1 MEARLARGLVDHRWK
16 VLALGIG
23 LLLALAVGA
32 RQLWFEAS
40 YKVFFDAE
48 DPQLI
53 AHEAMEDAY
62 TKADNVAFVVGAP
75 TGQTVFT
82 PRTLSA
88 LHALTAD
95 GWTLPRAIR
104 VDSITNFQ
112 YTRAEGDD
120 LIVNDLVPDPTLLTP
135 ERAAELQD
143 IALDEPALIGMLL
156 ADDAE
161 VASVN
166 VRIELPQD
174 SREITPANAEIMA
187 AARALLA
194 EYQAAYP
201 ELTIHLMGQ
210 VVVNH
215 AFNESAERDA
225 ASLVPLM
232 FVAVIV
238 LLGAFLRSATA
249 TLVTTL
255 VVVAGILITVGVA
268 GWLGYQLNQVNI
280 SGPIIILTLGV
291 SDCVHILVHYLRD
304 LRQGMSKPDAMSHA
318 LRINLMPVFL
328 TTVTTAIGFFSLN
341 ASDSPLLRE
350 LGTMVGLGVIG
361 VMVMTLT
368 MVPALMLSL
377 PLRVKVTGDAATSTL
392 SLSTLA
398 NHILRHQTRYFY
410 GALGLGV
417 LMLAFVPRND
427 LNDDTVEYFHPE
439 LPVRQAFDFVQE
451 ELTGI
456 DSIAYSL
463 PSGEPGG
470 IYDPDYLHDVERFV
484 TWLRAQP
491 EITHVSSFTDVLKRL
506 SQNMHGGDPA
516 WYRLPDQ
523 RDLAAQYILLYEL
536 SLPQG
541 LDLATQ
547 LTFDK
552 SATKVVAQIAN
563 VKAKQIIAI
572 EDRAQAWLSENA
584 PALQTPGTGLS
595 LMFAHIGQNNI
606 NSMIKGSLIAL
617 LLISLTLVIALRS
630 WKFGL
635 LSMLPN
641 AFPSMI
647 AFGIWGLTVSNVNL
661 AVAAVFSITLGI
673 VVDNTIHFFS
683 KYLVARRERGDSPS
697 DAVRYAISTVGSALL
712 VTTASLALGFFI
724 LAQSNFDV
732 NASMGLMTAMVIGL
746 AVLFDLLFLPG
757 LLLRFDRAPRLMP
770 DARAPEATQP
780 PTASG

>member
-1 MEARLARGLVDHRWK
+1 MDAGLARWLVDHHWRAFWLGIVSLL
-16 VLALGIG
+16 VLA
-23 LLLALAVGA
+23 AGA
-32 RQLWFEAS
+32 SQLWFESS
-40 YKVFFDAE
+40 YKVFFDPE
-48 DPQLI
+48 DPQLL
-53 AHEAMEDAY
+53 AHEAMEAAY
-62 TKADNVAFVVGAP
+62 TKADNVAFVIGAP
-75 TGQTVFT
+75 AGQTVFT

-88 LHALTAD
+88 VHALTD
-95 GWTLPRAIR
+95 EGWRLPRAIR

-112 YTRAEGDD
+112 YSRAQGDE
-120 LIVNDLVPDPTLLTP
+120 LIVNDLVPDPDAVT
-135 ERAAELQD
+135 AEQARSLQA
-143 IALDEPALIGMLL
+143 IALDEPALLGLLL

-161 VASVN
+161 VTSVN

-174 SREITPANAEIMA
+174 SREETPANAEIMA
-187 AARALLA
+187 AARDLQAR
-194 EYQAAYP
+194 YQAAYP
-201 ELTIHLMGQ
+201 ELRIHLMGQ

-225 ASLVPLM
+225 ATLVPLM
-232 FVAVIV
+232 FAAVIV
-238 LLGAFLRSATA
+238 LLGAFLRSVTA
-249 TLVTTL
+249 TLVTTT
-255 VVVAGILITVGVA
+255 VVVSGILITVGVA

-291 SDCVHILVHYLRD
+291 SDCVHVLVHYLRD
-304 LRQGMSKPDAMSHA
+304 LRQGMSRTDAMAHT

-341 ASDSPLLRE
+341 ASDSPLFRE

-368 MVPALMLSL
+368 LLPALMLRL
-377 PLRVKVTGDAATSTL
+377 PMRVRVQADGAPSSL
-392 SLSTLA
+392 SLAGLA
-398 NHILRHQTRYFY
+398 NHILRHQSVYFY
-410 GALGLGV
+410 SALGLGLLMV
-417 LMLAFVPRND
+417 LFVPRND

-439 LPVRQAFDFVQE
+439 LPVRQAFDFVQA

-463 PSGEPGG
+463 PAGEPGG
-470 IYDPDYLHDVERFV
+470 IYDPDYLAAVDRFV
-484 TWLRAQP
+484 TWLRDQP

-506 SQNMHGGDPA
+506 SQNMHGGDPD

-572 EDRAQAWLSENA
+572 EDRAQAWLATNA
-584 PALQTPGTGLS
+584 PDLQTPGTGLS

-606 NSMIKGSLIAL
+606 DSMIKGSLIAL
-617 LLISLTLVIALRS
+617 FLISLTLVVALRS

-647 AFGIWGLTVSNVNL
+647 AFGIWGLTVANVNL

-683 KYLVARRERGDSPS
+683 KYLVARRERGASPP

-757 LLLRFDRAPRLMP
+757 LLLRFDRVTHLPP
-770 DARAPEATQP
+770 DARAAEAAQP
-780 PTASG
+780 PSALG